1 MSRLPDPVRDLTL
14 DCEFEFDAGSP
25 QTWDEPGCPEQYTL
39 MSAWLNGV
47 EIIDILDPALI
58 EQLEERAGWQ

>member
-1 MSRLPDPVRDLTL
+1 MSRLPYPVRDLTL

-39 MSAWLNGV
+39 TSAWLNGV
-47 EIIDILDPALI
+47 EIIEILDPALI